1 MQVSRVRL
9 NVISLF
15 AAALLAA
22 CGGGGGGGSSGSS
35 GTAAAG
41 NTATGNT
48 AAGNTTGSNNSAQA
62 PSSIQLGGT
71 VTLLPAATTPATLPS
86 ASGNA
91 TADGIAYL
99 NAMRQTVGLPTLPS
113 DAGLTTASLDH
124 STYLV
129 ENQAYGHDETAG
141 QPGYTGATP
150 QARIEAEGN
159 YSEYG
164 EVVVAGQPAAFANSV
179 SPVQTLFDAPYHR
192 IVMLDDF
199 QSMGVASLANASWEA
214 FNIDFGNEGNAMPS
228 TALVTYPYAGQKG
241 VPTSWFANES
251 PNPFANDTQYEL
263 TTVGYPVT
271 IQSGFAGTLNSVNF
285 TITDASGNNVPCLAQ
300 TPQTDP
306 TELSNG
312 ALCVP
317 YQTLA
322 SNATYTVRVT
332 GVLSNG
338 TQNNVIDVQW
348 SFTTG
353 VAAESNAALPGTP
366 ANRPLPLF

>member
-9 NVISLF
+9 EVISLF

-22 CGGGGGGGSSGSS
+22 CGGGGGGSSGSS
-35 GTAAAG
+35 GNAAAG
-41 NTATGNT
+41 NTTGSS
-48 AAGNTTGSNNSAQA
+48 TTGSNNSAQTST
-62 PSSIQLGGT
+62 PTQLGGT
-71 VTLLPAATTPATLPS
+71 VTLLPAAATPATLPS

-91 TADGIAYL
+91 ATDGIAYL

-124 STYLV
+124 ATYLV
-129 ENQAYGHDETAG
+129 ENETYGHDETVG

-150 QARIEAEGN
+150 QDRIDAEGN
-159 YSEYG
+159 YPAYG
-164 EVVVAGQPAAFANSV
+164 EVVVAGEPAAFANSV

-199 QSMGVASLANASWEA
+199 QSMGVASLTNASWEA
-214 FNIDFGNEGNAMPS
+214 FNIDFGNEANAMPL
-228 TALVTYPYAGQKG
+228 TALATYPYAGQKG

-251 PNPFANDTQYEL
+251 PNPFANAPQYEL

-271 IQSGFAGTLNSVNF
+271 IQSGFAGTLTAVNF
-285 TITDASGNNVPCLAQ
+285 TITDASGNNVPCLPQ
-300 TPQTDP
+300 TPETDP
-306 TELSNG
+306 AELSNG

-322 SNATYTVRVT
+322 ANATYTVRVT

-338 TQNNVIDVQW
+338 TQNNTIDVQW

-353 VAAESNAALPGTP
+353 TATVANEALPGAP